1 LSQEASPDQFGACVF
16 LSQVFWLPRSYTF
29 LCGFFFFEL
38 AKEKKRDTGKKAN
51 GANKKNKEKPHLE
64 KKDIKKKE
72 KEKERSKRKRKRR
85 ENFRSACILLGP
97 CAECIVVCLN

>member
-1 LSQEASPDQFGACVF
+1 VCLFEPSVLVAAQ
-16 LSQVFWLPRSYTF
+16 LYLP
-29 LCGFFFFEL
+29 LWIFFFEL

-97 CAECIVVCLN
+97 GAGCIVACLN

>member
-1 LSQEASPDQFGACVF
+1 LSQEASPVQFGACAFYAKCFGCRAAIPSFVDFF
-16 LSQVFWLPRSYTF
+16 LSWL
-29 LCGFFFFEL
+29 
-38 AKEKKRDTGKKAN
+38 KKKKRDIGKRQTVQIKE
-51 GANKKNKEKPHLE
+51 NKEKPHLE